1 MNGPVTVQQAK
12 ALLAEGVLPV
22 GGNMEIDLSGVSDV
36 DTAAL
41 SLLFE
46 WMRRAAARNCQHN
59 FPHLPENLAS
69 LATLYG
75 VLDLIPHSSH

>member
-1 MNGPVTVQQAK
+1 MTVQQVTS
-12 ALLAEGVLPV
+12 LLAEGELPV
-22 GGNMEIDLSGVSDV
+22 GAPLEIDLTGVSDV

-46 WMRRAAARNCQHN
+46 WMRRAAVRNCQLT
-59 FPHLPENLAS
+59 FAHLPENLAS

-75 VLDLIPHSSH
+75 VLDLIPHRSH